1 MNDINAMIAAAH
13 AEAAA
18 LARGEGHAAGCTC
31 GTGRTEER
39 YVTETIPY
47 GDGDDTFQVEVPVI
61 HCLDCDLG
69 FTDQRAERLRHAAF
83 CRHQGFLAPAD
94 VKALRDSLAMSR
106 REFDEAFG
114 IPPASMER
122 WENGRLIQNRSMDT
136 LLRALANPATANR
149 VDRRIVRRAPTE
161 TNGNVITGK
170 FGALAAKPN
179 AEQADAIR
187 RRDEFRLRKYG

>member
-1 MNDINAMIAAAH
+1 MNDIDAMIAAAH
-13 AEAAA
+13 AEAEA
-18 LARGEGHAAGCTC
+18 LARGESHSAGCTC

-39 YVTETIPY
+39 LVIETIPY

-61 HCLDCDLG
+61 YCLDCELG

-83 CRHQGFLAPAD
+83 CRHQGLLAPAD

-122 WENGRLIQNRSMDT
+122 WENGRLIQNRSLDT
-136 LLRALANPATANR
+136 LLRALSNPATATR
-149 VDRRIVRRAPTE
+149 VDRRVVKKTPNEIH
-161 TNGNVITGK
+161 GNVIHGR
-170 FGALAAKPN
+170 FGALASRPA
-179 AEQADAIR
+179 ADQADAIR
-187 RRDEFRLRKYG
+187 RRDQFRLRAYG